1 MDRLLYLESMTSLP
15 DDMLV
20 KVDRAAM
27 GVSLETRV
35 PFLDHRVLE
44 FSWKLPL
51 SMRMR
56 DGIGKWVLRQVL
68 NKYVPQSLIERP
80 KGGFSVPIDV
90 WLKGPLREWA
100 EGYMNEKRLKK
111 EGYLNAPMV
120 TRRWE
125 EHLQGKRKWQWH
137 LWGVLMFQAWL
148 ESQKVPQGA

>member
-1 MDRLLYLESMTSLP
+1 MERLLYLESMTSLP

-27 GVSLETRV
+27 GVSLETRI

-44 FSWKLPL
+44 FSWKLPI

-56 DGIGKWVLRQVL
+56 DGVGKWALRQVL
-68 NKYVPQSLIERP
+68 YRYVPQSLIERP

-100 EGYMNEKRLKK
+100 EGYLNENRIKG

-120 TRRWE
+120 TSRWE
-125 EHLQGKRKWQWH
+125 EHMKGKRKWQQH
-137 LWGVLMFQAWL
+137 LWGVLMFQTWL
-148 ESQKVPQGA
+148 ESQ